1 MCPQC
6 HCSPGV
12 ANQVQSAGE
21 LDNSLSGVE
30 NPVRVAFVLMVHG
43 RAVRQLKRLI
53 KAIYHR
59 DHYYYI
65 HVDKVSETSLTLGL
79 KALLARGRRCRS
91 VFNGISPDRAAAR
104 LFLGCGFSGRRACCQ
119 RLKTNATQSASQ
131 AGRRAASQPA
141 RRVGE
146 DLRCGCKCRSF
157 TCAELVMSRCQSFA
171 PCHRRRWRRRP
182 RPIRSQLRPSRSAR
196 AHPSLTR
203 RLW

>member
-1 MCPQC
+1 M
-6 HCSPGV
+6 

-79 KALLARGRRCRS
+79 KAYLARGRRSRS

-104 LFLGCGFSGRRACCQ
+104 LFLGRGFSGRRACCQ
-119 RLKTNATQSASQ
+119 RLKTNAAQSASQ
-131 AGRRAASQPA
+131 PGSQPA
-141 RRVGE
+141 
-146 DLRCGCKCRSF
+146 
-157 TCAELVMSRCQSFA
+157 
-171 PCHRRRWRRRP
+171 
-182 RPIRSQLRPSRSAR
+182 SQAGG
-196 AHPSLTR
+196 
-203 RLW
+203 